1 MNYLLVLMLAY
12 FMVSLGSVLL
22 SMRTTLGYVFGLMSL
37 LYLLLAV
44 GLALFFFSQLLSLPK
59 PVNPAFL
66 AEASET
72 DVRPARP
79 QEHHAGPRSKPPA
92 AAGERQAAQSGKA
105 QAQAAEETNR
115 PYGNDRHHGANGSER
130 YETSSAASRA
140 PLLLQSGPYG
150 LSLAGIGRASW

>member
-44 GLALFFFSQLLSLPK
+44 GLALFFLNQLLSLPK

-66 AEASET
+66 AEAGET
-72 DVRPARP
+72 DVRPESP
-79 QEHHAGPRSKPPA
+79 QEHHAGPRSEPLATP
-92 AAGERQAAQSGKA
+92 GERQAVQRGKA
-105 QAQAAEETNR
+105 QAQTAEETHHPN
-115 PYGNDRHHGANGSER
+115 GNDRRHGASER

-140 PLLLQSGPYG
+140 PLLLQSGQYG
-150 LSLAGIGRASW
+150 LSLAGIGPANW

>member
-59 PVNPAFL
+59 PINPAFL
-66 AEASET
+66 AEAGET
-72 DVRPARP
+72 NVRPARP
-79 QEHHAGPRSKPPA
+79 QEHHAGPRSEPLATP
-92 AAGERQAAQSGKA
+92 GERQAVQRGKA
-105 QAQAAEETNR
+105 QPQTAEKTNH
-115 PYGNDRHHGANGSER
+115 PYGDAR
-130 YETSSAASRA
+130 YETSSAAS
-140 PLLLQSGPYG
+140 LLLQPGQYG
-150 LSLAGIGRASW
+150 LSLAGIGPASW

>member
-44 GLALFFFSQLLSLPK
+44 GLALFFFNQLLSLPK

-66 AEASET
+66 AEAGET

-79 QEHHAGPRSKPPA
+79 QEHHAGPRSEPLA
-92 AAGERQAAQSGKA
+92 AAGERQAVQRGKA
-105 QAQAAEETNR
+105 QAQAAEETHR
-115 PYGNDRHHGANGSER
+115 PYGNDRRQGASER

-140 PLLLQSGPYG
+140 PLLLQSGQYG
-150 LSLAGIGRASW
+150 LSLAGIGPANW

>member
-22 SMRTTLGYVFGLMSL
+22 SMRTTLSYVFGLMSL

-59 PVNPAFL
+59 PINPAFL

-72 DVRPARP
+72 DVRPASP
-79 QEHHAGPRSKPPA
+79 QEHHAGPRSKPLA
-92 AAGERQAAQSGKA
+92 NADERQAVPRGKA
-105 QAQAAEETNR
+105 RPQAAEETSH
-115 PYGNDRHHGANGSER
+115 PYGDERRRGANGGER
-130 YETSSAASRA
+130 YETSSAAS
-140 PLLLQSGPYG
+140 LLLQPAQYG
-150 LSLAGIGRASW
+150 LSLAGIRPASW